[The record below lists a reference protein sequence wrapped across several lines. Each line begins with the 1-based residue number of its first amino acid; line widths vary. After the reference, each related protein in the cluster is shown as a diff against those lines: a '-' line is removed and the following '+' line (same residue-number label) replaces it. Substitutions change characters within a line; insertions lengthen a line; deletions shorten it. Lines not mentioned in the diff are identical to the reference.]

1 MCLPLVA
8 RGHTLGT
15 ITFVTAESGRHYGNA
30 ELALAED
37 LASRAAMAVDSAR
50 LYGNAQNAIHER
62 DQFLSIASHELK
74 TPLTSL
80 IGYIELLQRRTTRD
94 SALPERDRR
103 AIRIVG
109 EQAMRLNK
117 LISAL
122 LDLSRIETGQLSIE
136 RGLLDLNALARRLVE
151 ETQQTTDQHTIVFS
165 GTDQSLMIL
174 GDELRLEQVV
184 QNLIQNAIKY
194 SPNGGTVD
202 VRVERQ
208 HACACVAVSD
218 QGIGIPAG
226 ALALLFRRFFRAPN
240 ADSQH
245 ISGMGIGLYVV
256 KEIVELHGGAI
267 DVASQEGNGSTFTVS
282 LPLLDSAAPAAASAQ
297 DTTPKTEQGQ

>member
-1 MCLPLVA
+1 MCLPLIA

-15 ITFVTAESGRHYGNA
+15 ITFVTADSGRHYGNA

-37 LASRAAMAVDSAR
+37 LASRAAIALDSAR
-50 LYGNAQNAIHER
+50 LYSDAQNAVRAR

-80 IGYIELLQRRTTRD
+80 MGYIELLQRRTAHAHTLTD
-94 SALPERDRR
+94 RDRR
-103 AIRIVG
+103 AIRVVG

-117 LISAL
+117 LIGAL

-136 RGLLDLNALARRLVE
+136 RALVDLNALAQRLAE
-151 ETQQTTDQHTIVFS
+151 EAQQTTERHTITFS
-165 GTDQSLMIL
+165 GNGQPLIIH

-194 SPNGGTVD
+194 SPNGGAVT

-208 HACACVAVSD
+208 GANACVAVSD
-218 QGIGIPAG
+218 QGIGIPAA
-226 ALALLFRRFFRAPN
+226 ALPQLFRRFFRAPN

-256 KEIVELHGGAI
+256 REIVQLHGGAI
-267 DVASQEGNGSTFTVS
+267 DVASQEGSGSTFTVH
-282 LPLLDSAAPAAASAQ
+282 LPLPN
-297 DTTPKTEQGQ
+297 TE